1 LTLELIA
8 RDGRSYFFD
17 IGPHQPRLWPEDIDR
32 AHRLWL
38 KLTRE
43 KYGARLHHRDVVG
56 VALKRLEKDLE
67 SGRDKDVLKDFERE
81 VITPANR
88 PAAEL
93 NKKESPVQRK

>member
-1 LTLELIA
+1 LIA

-17 IGPHQPRLWPEDIDR
+17 IGPHPPRLWPEDIDR

-67 SGRDKDVLKDFERE
+67 SAREKDVLRDFERE
-81 VITPANR
+81 VVVPATNR

-93 NKKESPVQRK
+93 KKKESPVQPK